1 MKKGKKYA
9 EVAKLVEKNKL
20 YTLEE
25 AVSLVKKTSYAKFD
39 SSVELAMNLNLDTKK
54 ADQQLRGT
62 ICLPHGTGKSTS
74 PT

>member
-25 AVSLVKKTSYAKFD
+25 AVSLVKKT
-39 SSVELAMNLNLDTKK
+39 
-54 ADQQLRGT
+54 
-62 ICLPHGTGKSTS
+62 
-74 PT
+74 